1 MFNIRSFRPIRL
13 RSILFFFFCCAG
25 AQCLAA
31 ETVEVQVEQE
41 DGAYHIYFEI
51 LLNAPVERVEEI
63 LKDYASF
70 DEMSPSIIESDVV
83 SGASASDATVAVTLK
98 PCVWILC
105 KTMNKVTDVTINAY
119 GAIVYTTLPAQSDFK
134 YGREQVII
142 KEHKPTG
149 QTRVTY
155 NAKLIPK
162 FFVPPLLGSWLI
174 RKHILRDLKT
184 SNERVE
190 KLASQQ

>member
-1 MFNIRSFRPIRL
+1 MCSTRRFTKPL
-13 RSILFFFFCCAG
+13 LFFSLWFSSTYCI
-25 AQCLAA
+25 AA

-51 LLNAPVERVEEI
+51 LLDAPKGRVEEI
-63 LKDYASF
+63 LKDYGNL
-70 DEMSPSIIESDVV
+70 DELSPSIVSSEII
-83 SGASASDATVAVTLK
+83 SGAAGEDATVAITLK

-105 KTMNKVTDVTINAY
+105 KTMHKVTTVTVNAY
-119 GAIVYTTLPAQSDFK
+119 GAIVYTAIPEKSDFK

-142 KEHKPTG
+142 NQRKTTG
-149 QTRVTY
+149 QTQVTY
-155 NAKLIPK
+155 NAKLVPD

-174 RKHILRDLKT
+174 RKHIAQNLKT

-190 KLASQQ
+190 KLANQQ

>member
-1 MFNIRSFRPIRL
+1 MFRARRIRSF
-13 RSILFFFFCCAG
+13 LFICFCFVG
-25 AQCLAA
+25 AQSPAA

-51 LLNAPVERVEEI
+51 LLDAPIERVEEI
-63 LKDYASF
+63 LKDYGNL
-70 DEMSPSIIESDVV
+70 DELSPSIVESELV
-83 SGASASDATVAVTLK
+83 SGASAGDATVAVTLK
-98 PCVWILC
+98 PCVWIVC
-105 KTMNKVTDVTINAY
+105 KTMHKITAVTVNAY

-142 KEHKPTG
+142 KQQRATG

-174 RKHILRDLKT
+174 RKHILQDLKT

-190 KLASQQ
+190 KLANQP